1 MKLTAPSFPI
11 LIVLTISGASL
22 AACVGSIGDQ
32 SSGPAGDGPGSS
44 SSPICTDGKVRPG
57 RSPIRR
63 MTRIEFDNTVHDLL
77 GDTRKLGSAFA
88 PEEES
93 LGFDNNADALTMS
106 NLLAEQIMDAAETLS
121 TDAVK
126 HLDTI
131 APKCDVTAEGA
142 DACAKK
148 FIASFGKRAWRRP
161 LEDAESAEL
170 FDLYTKGKAP
180 TGVHEDGISLVI
192 QRMLQ
197 SPFFLY
203 RIERGQ
209 PGTEQDGAIRLTG
222 PETASRLSY
231 LLWSTMP
238 DDALLADAD
247 AGKLDTK
254 EGIAEVARRLL
265 KDPRAKVAVA
275 NFHAQWLELPKLDT
289 IAKDPTMFPEFD
301 ASLRT
306 ALETETSK
314 FIDSV
319 FWDSGK
325 FEDVLLAPY
334 TFVDAKVAGFY
345 GMDPPTSSGF
355 VKVATDPA
363 KRAGIL
369 TQGSLLAIR
378 AKSNQSSPIHRG
390 KFVREKLLCQMLPPP
405 PADLVIVPPDLD
417 PKLTTRE
424 RFAAHDSNP
433 ACSGCH
439 HLMDP
444 IGLGFEHYDAIG
456 RWRDN
461 ENGLPIDATGQILDS
476 EDVDGK
482 FDGARDLAQR
492 LAKSQQV
499 QSCMVTQWFRFA
511 YGRGESEDDACSI
524 QAVNQMFQ
532 SSGGDMRELLVAL
545 TQTDAFRYRTIVGG
559 P

>member
-1 MKLTAPSFPI
+1 MKLIAFSIF
-11 LIVLTISGASL
+11 VSSL

-32 SSGPAGDGPGSS
+32 SSGSGDGTGSG

-77 GDTRKLGSAFA
+77 GDTRKLGSAFV
-88 PEEES
+88 PEEEM

-106 NLLAEQIMDAAETLS
+106 NLLAEQVMDAAEALS
-121 TDAVK
+121 TDALTR
-126 HLDTI
+126 LDTI
-131 APKCDVTAEGA
+131 APKCDTTAEGD

-161 LEDAESAEL
+161 LEADESAEL
-170 FDLYTKGKAP
+170 FDLYTKGKGP
-180 TGVHEDGISLVI
+180 TGTYGDGISLVI
-192 QRMLQ
+192 QRLIQ

-203 RIERGQ
+203 RVEKGV

-222 PETASRLSY
+222 HETATRLSY
-231 LLWSTMP
+231 FLWSTMP

-254 EGIAEVARRLL
+254 EGLAEAARRLL
-265 KDPRAKVAVA
+265 KDPRAKAAVA
-275 NFHAQWLELPKLDT
+275 NFHAQWLELPKLAS
-289 IAKDPTMFPEFD
+289 IAKDPAMFPDFD
-301 ASLRT
+301 ASIRDALRK
-306 ALETETSK
+306 ETE
-314 FIDSV
+314 
-319 FWDSGK
+319 
-325 FEDVLLAPY
+325 

-345 GMDPPTSSGF
+345 GMDAPTTSGF
-355 VKVATDPA
+355 VKVPLDPS

-369 TQGSLLAIR
+369 TQGSILAIK

-417 PKLTTRE
+417 PKLSTRD
-424 RFAAHDSNP
+424 RFAAHDKNP

-444 IGLGFEHYDAIG
+444 IGLGFEHFDAIG
-456 RWRDN
+456 KWRDT
-461 ENGLPIDATGQILDS
+461 EGPIPIDATGQILDS
-476 EDVDGK
+476 QDVDGK
-482 FDGARDLAQR
+482 FDGARELSQKLAT
-492 LAKSQQV
+492 SQQV
-499 QSCMVTQWFRFA
+499 QSCVVTQWFRFA
-511 YGRGESEDDACSI
+511 YGRGEQEDDACSL
-524 QAVNQMFQ
+524 QTVNQLFQ
-532 SSGGDMRELLVAL
+532 ASGGDMRELLVAL